1 MTPPLSIVIAEDS
14 FVVREGLR
22 RLLDDGDDIDVVGA
36 VGSAP
41 ELLDA
46 VATLSPD
53 VVVTD
58 IRMPPGSGMDGITAA
73 QRIRASSKQVG
84 VVVLSQHADASYA
97 QALFSAGTTGL
108 AYLLKERVGH
118 REDLVRA
125 IHAVHSG
132 GSVIDPAIVEVLLHS
147 RQHQET
153 SPLRHLSARE
163 LEVLAAMAEGL
174 TNQAI
179 AQRLFVSES
188 AISKH
193 VGTIFHKLGLEEG
206 TGLDRRVSAA
216 LTFLS
221 INSLPGAHTPVPPA
235 RHPTRST
242 HELR

>member
-1 MTPPLSIVIAEDS
+1 MTTAISVVIAEDS

-22 RLLDDGDDIDVVGA
+22 RLLDDGDDIDVIGA

-41 ELLDA
+41 ELLEA
-46 VATLSPD
+46 VADLAPD

-58 IRMPPGSGMDGITAA
+58 IRMPPGGGMDGITAA
-73 QRIRASSKQVG
+73 QRIRTAPEHVG

-97 QALFSAGTTGL
+97 QELFSAGTTGL

-118 REDLVRA
+118 REELVRA
-125 IHAVHSG
+125 IHAVHAG
-132 GSVIDPAIVEVLLHS
+132 GSVIDPAIVEVLLQS
-147 RQHQET
+147 RQHREA
-153 SPLRHLSARE
+153 SPLRHLSPRE

-179 AQRLFVSES
+179 AQRLYVSES

-206 TGLDRRVSAA
+206 TGIDRRVSAA
-216 LTFLS
+216 LTYLS
-221 INSLPGAHTPVPPA
+221 TNDVP
-235 RHPTRST
+235 SS
-242 HELR
+242 